1 MERNTRT
8 LGLAV
13 VGFLAAASPA
23 AAIPVASDPTMIV
36 LPTTEPVDVQLVPQ
50 SLRLVTGTD
59 YTAVLA
65 SFTAVDPPVNLS
77 DLQGAV
83 NNPVHFNVTFDF
95 TWNGTVNGGTD
106 ADDFFGPGGPPP
118 HVLFTIIDERWRLPT
133 FDEANP
139 LGTSVSVVGGYVRDS
154 FEGDD
159 IIDSA
164 PLIVQDI
171 AGGGLISDVVGDRW
185 IGVKLPLVEGV
196 AQSFSFEFALG
207 SDVTGLPGFSPTNF
221 TLRIFREAFL
231 VPAPS
236 ALLLLATA
244 LPGLALLRRRRSA

>member
-1 MERNTRT
+1 MERNTRA

-13 VGFLAAASPA
+13 VGFLAAVLPA
-23 AAIPVASDPTMIV
+23 AAVPVASDPTMIV

-50 SLRLVTGTD
+50 SLRLVTGVD
-59 YTAVLA
+59 
-65 SFTAVDPPVNLS
+65 FTSALTLFEAVDPPVNLS
-77 DLQGAV
+77 DLQGAL
-83 NNPVHFNVTFDF
+83 NNPVHFNVGFSF
-95 TWNGTVNGGTD
+95 TWNGTVNGGVD

-118 HVLFTIIDERWRLPT
+118 HVLFTIIDERWRNPN
-133 FDEANP
+133 FDENNP
-139 LGTSVSVVGGYVRDS
+139 LGTSVSVIGGYVRDS

-185 IGVKLPLVEGV
+185 IGVKLPLVEGTPV
-196 AQSFSFEFALG
+196 GFEFEFALG
-207 SDVTGLPGFSPTNF
+207 SDVTGLAGFDNN
-221 TLRIFREAFL
+221 LNIRIFREAFL

-244 LPGLALLRRRRSA
+244 LPVLALMRRRRSA